1 MRFYDISVTFFGK
14 TGVDER
20 EEIFTAEYRQ
30 EDNKVSS
37 RAPSSISPDA
47 LRVWDEVIKY
57 LAPALRNFVEMEI
70 RKLEKIQ

>member
-14 TGVDER
+14 TGVSDR
-20 EEIFTAEYRQ
+20 EEIFTAEYSQ